1 MDSSSIDARMLGRFI
16 ADHPVEAAR
25 VLERHPPRAS
35 AEVLNATTPEGAA
48 KALLAMAPS
57 TAAETLAA
65 LGTSA
70 ADVLEWIDAD
80 AAASM
85 LRRLE
90 SADVESLFQS
100 IGEQR
105 AAPLRLLMSYRE
117 GSAGSL
123 MDPKVLSLP
132 SDLSARSAMEAVG
145 RSPRQAFYY
154 LYVVDRESR
163 LKGVLNLREL
173 MMASPL
179 LTLES
184 IMRKD
189 VVFLRADSDQ
199 AAILAH
205 PGWTEYHALPVV
217 NHEDQLVGALRY
229 ETLRR
234 IEGQVTSTA
243 RPASVALSL
252 GELYWLGL
260 SGVVEGLGTAVHR
273 RSEPE
278 SESLRES
285 REGGE
290 S

>member
-16 ADHPVEAAR
+16 ADHPLEAAR
-25 VLERHPPRAS
+25 VLERHPPSAS
-35 AEVLNATTPEGAA
+35 AEVMNATTPEGAA
-48 KALLAMAPS
+48 KALLAMAPNA
-57 TAAETLAA
+57 AAETFAA

-70 ADVLEWIDAD
+70 ADVLEWIDVD
-80 AAASM
+80 AATSM

-90 SADVESLFQS
+90 SADVEGLFQS

-132 SDLSARSAMEAVG
+132 SDLSARSALEAVG

-189 VVFLRADSDQ
+189 VVFLRADSDK

-217 NHEDQLVGALRY
+217 NHEHQLVGALRY

-234 IEGQVTSTA
+234 IEGQLTSTA
-243 RPASVALSL
+243 HPASLALAL

-260 SGVVEGLGTAVHR
+260 SGVVEGLGTAVGR

-278 SESLRES
+278 AES
-285 REGGE
+285 RPENIEGGE